1 MLDLLDDDVLHKIE
15 EKMYASLSEEEKKLL
30 PEFLEENDD
39 DLEKRNP
46 AAIVAGI
53 IRGIVRAGQFFSR
66 IGRGAAKLPGR
77 ARNPN
82 VYTRFA
88 PRPIPTLS
96 LTSAQRLATS
106 RIILKYL
113 GKFAKL
119 TLKGA
124 IVGGGFSAAQYGIEE
139 IVASARNTVDGN
151 AHENAPLTDEELA
164 DVVSSPDLIN
174 IAKENAAKQEK
185 EDKEKMIRLNK
196 ILEEQDEMERRSEAS
211 ERAINETMKKIQN
224 KKDAL
229 IENRNRKLK
238 EEECKSN
245 HHTTY
250 LKHTH
255 PIRYRLDENR
265 CEHKFPPIGCC
276 EASYRY
282 SETTRIQNIRQK
294 NAYLMD
300 DSNIERR

>member
-1 MLDLLDDDVLHKIE
+1 MLHKIE

-113 GKFAKL
+113 GKFVKL

-224 KKDAL
+224 KK
-229 IENRNRKLK
+229 

-250 LKHTH
+250 RKYERA
-255 PIRYRLDENR
+255 IRYRLDENR